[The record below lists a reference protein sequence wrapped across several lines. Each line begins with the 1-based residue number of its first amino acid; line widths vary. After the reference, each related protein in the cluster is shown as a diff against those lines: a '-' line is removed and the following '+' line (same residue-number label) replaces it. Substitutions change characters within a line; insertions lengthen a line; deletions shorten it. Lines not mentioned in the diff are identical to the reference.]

1 MASLATLKA
10 FAETIEANDHVGA
23 IEQFYAPAA
32 SIRENDNPPLHGREA
47 LAERKRQVLTRVGG
61 VKTARLGPV
70 LLDQDHTA
78 IRRRFEFM
86 GKNGST
92 RVMEEVAWQT
102 WRDKELIDEHFL

>member
-1 MASLATLKA
+1 
-10 FAETIEANDHVGA
+10 
-23 IEQFYAPAA
+23 
-32 SIRENDNPPLHGREA
+32 
-47 LAERKRQVLTRVGG
+47 
-61 VKTARLGPV
+61 V

>member
-23 IEQFYAPAA
+23 TEQFYAPAA

-78 IRRRFEFM
+78 IRGRFEFM